1 MPCNLEPSTK
11 RHKAQA
17 RIALLFVLIALALTV
32 LPTASFAGTDTAGN
46 VLATEAGSN
55 PSGVAGDLYWAGQS
69 LNLDDA
75 SIGRDI
81 IAAGDSLSIR
91 DCTVGGAIRLAAR
104 TIDIS
109 KTAIDGS
116 VTVAGQ
122 HVVLNTGST
131 ANCFYAMG
139 DTVALRGS
147 TKSAALAGDTVTID
161 GTVEGDVEVWA
172 DKLVL
177 GKNARI
183 TGTVSAHVSEDP
195 ERAEGAQVGAL
206 KIDRTEN
213 ENTSTINDTIGGIVA
228 AALSTCFV
236 AILLELVF
244 PRATASAAGMLRQRL
259 PSVGERSFGHG
270 GRRSRRPV
278 AHHLDCRSVTRRS
291 SHVRRDRYRSGL
303 GGVYGHRDRT
313 HDRTQ
318 PEPLRH
324 GRRGRYR
331 RGRTHGTSPY
341 GSFVS
346 GVASSLRSA
355 TSSRSSGATP
365 ASSRS
370 RPPILRAFLP
380 PSRQPPQ
387 RGQTPLR
394 WCRPTQ
400 SLCTK
405 KGTDRDGRRPFLLVA
420 IKLGAYLLT

>member
-11 RHKAQA
+11 RRKAQA
-17 RIALLFVLIALALTV
+17 RIALLFALIALALTV

-46 VLATEAGSN
+46 VLATEADSN
-55 PSGVAGDLYWAGQS
+55 PSGAEGDLYWAGQS

-91 DCTVGGAIRLAAR
+91 DCTAGGAVRLAAR

-147 TKSAALAGDTVTID
+147 TKSAALAGSTVTID
-161 GTVEGDVEVWA
+161 GTVDGDVEVWA
-172 DKLVL
+172 DKLIL
-177 GKNARI
+177 GKNARV
-183 TGTVSAHVSEDP
+183 TGTVNAHISEDP

-213 ENTSTINDTIGGIVA
+213 EDTSTINDTIGA

-244 PRATASAAGMLRQRL
+244 PRATASAAGMLRQRPTPL
-259 PSVGERSFGHG
+259 WV
-270 GRRSRRPV
+270 
-278 AHHLDCRSVTRRS
+278 
-291 SHVRRDRYRSGL
+291 SGL
-303 GGVYGHRDRT
+303 LGTVAAVPAVLLLTISIAGLSLAGALMCAVIGIALVSAAFTGTAIARMVGHNQNRYAMAAVGGIAAGALT
-313 HDRTQ
+313 AL
-318 PEPLRH
+318 PLM
-324 GRRGRYR
+324 
-331 RGRTHGTSPY
+331 

-346 GVASSLRSA
+346 GVAFVF
-355 TSSRSSGATP
+355 T
-365 ASSRS
+365 
-370 RPPILRAFLP
+370 
-380 PSRQPPQ
+380 
-387 RGQTPLR
+387 
-394 WCRPTQ
+394 
-400 SLCTK
+400 
-405 KGTDRDGRRPFLLVA
+405 
-420 IKLGAYLLT
+420 LGYVIQII